1 MGFDTVATSN
11 VADEIF
17 DMVSPSSPGKITLE
31 DLRKSKMGAAACGIL
46 LDAQA
51 FIAHD
56 RREELREEE
65 EETLEDGG
73 EILAF

>member
-1 MGFDTVATSN
+1 
-11 VADEIF
+11 
-17 DMVSPSSPGKITLE
+17 
-31 DLRKSKMGAAACGIL
+31 MGAAACGIL